1 MPMEENQWVIRCC
14 VELLCCVERRLA
26 DEVSSLAGFGTLR
39 SLLAALAHCVAE
51 VCVGIFIS

>member
-1 MPMEENQWVIRCC
+1 
-14 VELLCCVERRLA
+14 
-26 DEVSSLAGFGTLR
+26 VSSLAGFGTLR